1 MKLQMPP
8 IKQLYVW
15 LFVLILAIIFVVG
28 ASSYNL
34 ANQKS
39 DYVHFSSPDETAN
52 YFFTKL
58 YAKTGELSVFENY
71 NLSASDI
78 VHPRSFRSDRGWLK
92 PVSFLGIILIFG
104 TIAKV
109 VGLGIIPFLMP
120 IFGAIGIIFFY
131 LLVEKLFS
139 SRRIALLSAALL
151 TFFPVYIYYS
161 ARSMFHN
168 VLFIVLAI
176 MAFYF
181 LSSLLENR
189 AGEIKTDP
197 RFFTGHFNRRDFI
210 LAALSGLFFGLAVI
224 TRVSEL
230 LWLAPALVLIFIFYF
245 KRFNIFRLIVLI
257 TFFLLALLPMAYWN
271 QALYGSFTSGGYVE
285 MNQSLTS
292 IATIGNQ
299 GFSLG
304 EAVKK
309 VGNTI
314 FYFGF
319 RPRQSLTM
327 FYNYVVLMFP
337 WLAGL
342 ATLGLIWLLVSYKQF
357 RKKYLV
363 YLLVWGLVSV
373 ILVLYYGSW
382 KFTDN
387 PDPRRFT
394 IGNSYTR
401 YWLPVYLGAIPLAA
415 YFIDRLSRLLS
426 GKKAL
431 IRSALSLLVVYAIFL
446 YSAIFVMFG
455 SEEGL
460 VNVTYSNRVDYDLY
474 AQVIELTPP
483 PAVIITKYHDKVL
496 FPERRVLIGLFSD
509 DQMNKIYFKLAQVA
523 PLYYLNFQLKPEDF
537 NYLKTRK
544 LANFGLDIELVKVI
558 NKDFALYKL
567 SSKK

>member
-1 MKLQMPP
+1 MKLKMPP

-15 LFVLILAIIFVVG
+15 LFVLILAIIFVMG

-34 ANQKS
+34 VNQKA

-71 NLSASDI
+71 NLTANDI

-104 TIAKV
+104 TLAKIL
-109 VGLGIIPFLMP
+109 GLGIIPFLTP
-120 IFGAIGIIFFY
+120 ICGAIGIIFFY
-131 LLVEKLFS
+131 LLVNKLFS
-139 SRRIALLSAALL
+139 SRRIALISAALL
-151 TFFPVYIYYS
+151 TCFPVYIYYS

-168 VLFIVLAI
+168 VLFVVLTI
-176 MAFYF
+176 IAFYF
-181 LSSLLENR
+181 LASLLEK
-189 AGEIKTDP
+189 KTGDLKIP
-197 RFFTGHFNRRDFI
+197 AKFFTGQFNVRDFV
-210 LAALSGLFFGLAVI
+210 LAALTGIFFGLAVI
-224 TRVSEL
+224 TRTSEL
-230 LWLAPALVLIFIFYF
+230 LWLAPVLVLIFIFYF
-245 KRFNIFRLIVLI
+245 RRFNIFRLTLLI
-257 TFFLLALLPMAYWN
+257 AFFLLALLPMAYWN
-271 QALYGSFTSGGYVE
+271 QALYGSFTSGGYTE

-292 IATIGNQ
+292 IATIASQ
-299 GFSLG
+299 GFSLS
-304 EAVKK
+304 EAAKK

-319 RPRQSLTM
+319 KPRQSLTM

-342 ATLGLIWLLVSYKQF
+342 AAAGLVWLLVSYKQL

-363 YLLVWGLVSV
+363 YLLAWGLASV

-387 PDPRRFT
+387 PDPSRFT

-415 YFIDRLSRLLS
+415 YFIDRFSRLLS
-426 GKKAL
+426 GKKGL
-431 IRSALSLLVVYAIFL
+431 IRSALSLSVVYAVFL
-446 YSAIFVMFG
+446 YAAIFVMFG

-460 VNVTYSNRVDYDLY
+460 VNVTYSNRVDYNLFE
-474 AQVIELTPP
+474 QVVTLTPP

-509 DQMNKIYFKLAQVA
+509 DSMNKIYFKLAHVA
-523 PLYYLNFQLKPEDF
+523 PLYYLNFQFKPEDF

-544 LANFGLDIELVKVI
+544 LASFGLDIELVKVI

-567 SSKK
+567 SLKK